1 MENKGLLHGGR
12 YVLTIVV
19 CLVVGTAVLQAEVF
33 TCNTVAEA
41 FVSPLAQIVGI
52 EEVWL
57 LTIEPVFD
65 EPFTFTVAPM
75 TGPSM
80 LLTVPLMV
88 FDCAKASNGMRHINT
103 RILKALKTYLV
114 RFNFL
119 RFLLILQLYVG

>member
-1 MENKGLLHGGR
+1 MRVLFYCSRNIVLFVERLVLVTTELKSE
-12 YVLTIVV
+12 VLTCYTI
-19 CLVVGTAVLQAEVF
+19 T
-33 TCNTVAEA
+33 EA

-57 LTIEPVFD
+57 LTVEPVFD

-103 RILKALKTYLV
+103 RIHKALKTYLV
-114 RFNFL
+114 RFSFL

>member
-1 MENKGLLHGGR
+1 MLLI
-12 YVLTIVV
+12 VSLIVV
-19 CLVVGTAVLQAEVF
+19 STVLQAKVLAS
-33 TCNTVAEA
+33 NTIAEA

-75 TGPSM
+75 TGPSL

-88 FDCAKASNGMRHINT
+88 FDCTKASNGMRHINT
-103 RILKALKTYLV
+103 RIHKALKTYLV
-114 RFNFL
+114 RFSFL
-119 RFLLILQLYVG
+119 WFLLILQLYVG

>member
-1 MENKGLLHGGR
+1 MLLHSGR
-12 YVLTIVV
+12 NILT
-19 CLVVGTAVLQAEVF
+19 LVVGFVVFAAVFQTKILA
-33 TCNTVAEA
+33 CNTVAEA

-57 LTIEPVFD
+57 LTLEPVFD

-103 RILKALKTYLV
+103 RIHKALKTYLV
-114 RFNFL
+114 RFIFL
-119 RFLLILQLYVG
+119 RFLLILKLYVG